1 MSRWIITAI
10 LLVALI
16 ATGIWGYN
24 QYLENQ
30 EYKIR
35 TDNLYQKSFYE
46 LVGHIGNIET
56 RLSKIMVSG
65 DRGQSLEMLSDV
77 WRQSDAAGISLGQ
90 LPLGHLSLNKTSKF
104 LNQLSDYCYY
114 LTRKTGD
121 GRTLSLDE
129 IENLREL
136 HKSCV
141 QLHNELMQ
149 LQNEL
154 NTKAISWVE
163 IQKKGNQKLREASE
177 DIVTEQFTNIEQ
189 NTIEYPTLIYDG
201 PFSETLLQKEKVEL
215 PGEMIDQNKAMEIA
229 AEFIGKDRVKNATP
243 GPEGKGNIPVWGVY
257 LETNDE
263 NDGSLYV
270 TVSKKGGKVISVVSQ
285 GGPQQAKLTLKQ
297 AKERAR
303 KFLEEKGYPNMIP
316 TYEQQY
322 DGMAVIN
329 FAYEQDGVIIYP
341 DLIKVKISL
350 EDGDIFGFE
359 AMNYVVAHKD
369 RKLEEPSLS
378 MEEARRL
385 VSPNLKVNSERL
397 ALIPGDG
404 GGEILCYE
412 FKGEYGGDTFIVY
425 INAKTGKEENILKII
440 NTDNGSLVL

>member
-1 MSRWIITAI
+1 MSRWIVTAI

-16 ATGIWGYN
+16 ATGVWGYN

-30 EYKIR
+30 QYKIR

-46 LVGHIGNIET
+46 LVGHVGNIET
-56 RLSKIMVSG
+56 RLSKVMVSG

-77 WRQSDAAGISLGQ
+77 WRQSDAASISLGQ
-90 LPLGHLSLNKTSKF
+90 LPLGHISLSKTSKF

-121 GRTLSLDE
+121 GKTLNLDE
-129 IENLREL
+129 INNLREL
-136 HKSCV
+136 HNSCV

-154 NTKAISWVE
+154 NTKAISWTE
-163 IQKKGNQKLREASE
+163 IRRKGKDSFQEASK
-177 DIVTEQFTNIEQ
+177 DIVTEQFTKIEQ
-189 NTIEYPTLIYDG
+189 SSIEYPTLIYDG

-215 PGEMIDQNKAMEIA
+215 PGDTIDQNKAIEIA
-229 AEFIGKDRVKNATP
+229 TEFIGKNRVKEARP
-243 GPEGKGNIPVWGVY
+243 GPEGNGNIPVWGVY
-257 LETNDE
+257 LETDDE
-263 NDGSLYV
+263 KDGTFYV

-285 GGPQQAKLTLKQ
+285 GSPQQTRLTLKQ
-297 AKERAR
+297 AQEKAR
-303 KFLEEKGYPNMIP
+303 KFLEDKGYPNMTP
-316 TYEQQY
+316 TYGQQY
-322 DGMAVIN
+322 DGLAVIN

-359 AMNYVVAHKD
+359 AMNYIIAHKD
-369 RKLEEPSLS
+369 RKLEKPSLS
-378 MEEARRL
+378 MEEARLL
-385 VSPNLKVNSERL
+385 VSPNLQINSERL

-412 FKGEYGGDTFIVY
+412 FKGEYGGDIFIVY
-425 INAKTGKEENILKII
+425 INANTGKEEEILKII
-440 NTDNGSLVL
+440 DTSNGSLVL

>member
-189 NTIEYPTLIYDG
+189 
-201 PFSETLLQKEKVEL
+201 K
-215 PGEMIDQNKAMEIA
+215 
-229 AEFIGKDRVKNATP
+229 IG
-243 GPEGKGNIPVWGVY
+243 
-257 LETNDE
+257 
-263 NDGSLYV
+263 
-270 TVSKKGGKVISVVSQ
+270 
-285 GGPQQAKLTLKQ
+285 
-297 AKERAR
+297 RAH
-303 KFLEEKGYPNMIP
+303 
-316 TYEQQY
+316 
-322 DGMAVIN
+322 V
-329 FAYEQDGVIIYP
+329 
-341 DLIKVKISL
+341 
-350 EDGDIFGFE
+350 
-359 AMNYVVAHKD
+359 
-369 RKLEEPSLS
+369 
-378 MEEARRL
+378 
-385 VSPNLKVNSERL
+385 
-397 ALIPGDG
+397 
-404 GGEILCYE
+404 
-412 FKGEYGGDTFIVY
+412 
-425 INAKTGKEENILKII
+425 
-440 NTDNGSLVL
+440 